1 MILAFSQLMALSR
14 RLTSSHTKIS
24 LQRFIHFDFSRTLNL
39 NLCHVSLILHFKME
53 MQSLT
58 NVRKPVIVVHG
69 GAGTWHSERSQ
80 PGLEGVKRA
89 AKKGFEIL
97 NKGGSSVDAVM
108 EAVAVMEDDGAFN
121 AGYGSSLNIEKGVEM
136 EASIMNGKTLQAGA
150 AGLLKDVRNPVRL
163 AKIVME
169 KTDHVFVVGEGAE
182 KLARMFNLERR
193 NPITELRLQYY
204 EEQKKALL
212 DGKFELPRLA
222 DLVKNHPDLFQL
234 ETVGAVA
241 LHKEG
246 NVAAA
251 TSTGGFPL
259 KLPGRIGDSP
269 LIGCGTYADNQA
281 GACSATGIGELAIR
295 LVLSKTVC
303 NHMENGKTAQEAVES
318 AIKLVNKRIPD
329 AYNHMGLI
337 AVDLHGGIG
346 AAHNSPNM
354 CWAYLTP
361 EMQEP
366 VASLTAKIV
375 K

>member
-1 MILAFSQLMALSR
+1 LTDAR
-14 RLTSSHTKIS
+14 R
-24 LQRFIHFDFSRTLNL
+24 
-39 NLCHVSLILHFKME
+39 
-53 MQSLT
+53 
-58 NVRKPVIVVHG
+58 PVIIAHG
-69 GAGTWHSERSQ
+69 GAGAWHPERSQ
-80 PGLEGVKRA
+80 AGLEGVKRA

-97 NKGGSSVDAVM
+97 HSGGSPVDAVM
-108 EAVAVMEDDGAFN
+108 EAVAVMEDDSAFN
-121 AGYGSSLNIEKGVEM
+121 AGYGSSLNIEKRVEM

-150 AGLLKDVRNPVRL
+150 VALLKDIRNPVHL

-169 KTDHVFVVGEGAE
+169 KTDHVFVAGEGAE
-182 KLARMFNLERR
+182 KLARIFNLERR
-193 NPITELRLQYY
+193 NPITELRLKYY
-204 EEQKKALL
+204 EEQKKTLL
-212 DGKFELPRLA
+212 DGKFELPKLVN
-222 DLVKNHPDLFQL
+222 LVKTYPDLFEL

-241 LHKEG
+241 LDNEG

-281 GACSATGIGELAIR
+281 GACSATGVGELAIR
-295 LVLSKTVC
+295 LVLSKTTC
-303 NHMENGKTAQEAVES
+303 NYMENGKTAQEAVES
-318 AIKLVNKRIPD
+318 AVKLVNKRIRE
-329 AYNHMGLI
+329 AYNRMGLI
-337 AVDLHGGIG
+337 AVDLHGRIG

-354 CWAYLTP
+354 CWAYVTP

>member
-1 MILAFSQLMALSR
+1 LKGEKP
-14 RLTSSHTKIS
+14 LT
-24 LQRFIHFDFSRTLNL
+24 QNGR
-39 NLCHVSLILHFKME
+39 
-53 MQSLT
+53 
-58 NVRKPVIVVHG
+58 PVIVVHG
-69 GAGTWHSERSQ
+69 GAGTWQPERSQ

-97 NKGGSSVDAVM
+97 AKGGSAVDSVM

-121 AGYGSSLNIEKGVEM
+121 AGYGSSLNIEKSVEM
-136 EASIMNGKTLQAGA
+136 EASIMDGKALQAGA
-150 AGLLKDVRNPVRL
+150 AGLLKDIKNPVRL
-163 AKIVME
+163 ARVVME

-182 KLARMFNLERR
+182 KLARIFNLERR
-193 NPITELRLQYY
+193 NPITELRLKYY
-204 EEQKKALL
+204 EQQKKALF

-222 DLVKNHPDLFQL
+222 GLVKTYPELFEL

-241 LHKEG
+241 LDRDG

-281 GACSATGIGELAIR
+281 GACSATGVGEIAIR
-295 LVLSKTVC
+295 LVLAKTVC
-303 NHMENGKTAQEAVES
+303 NYMENGKTAQEAVEL
-318 AIKLVNKRIPD
+318 AIELVNRKIL
-329 AYNHMGLI
+329 ATYNHIGLI
-337 AVDLHGGIG
+337 SIDIHGGIG

-354 CWAYLTP
+354 CWAYVKPRTL
-361 EMQEP
+361 EP